1 MRFSHL
7 VRILLLLVA
16 SSGLVVAEVA
26 QESRRFVDLGGGV
39 RLELVLIKA
48 GTFTQGSPDDEPGRG
63 SDEPRRQVRLTQDF
77 YLARTPITRGQFARF
92 VAETGYRTE
101 SEKGTSG
108 GFGFAGRGKA
118 LVQRREFTWRNPGFP
133 QTDEHPVTLVTY
145 NDARAFATWLSRR
158 IARRCDLPTEAQWE
172 YACRAE
178 RSAAY
183 YHGGKDPAAIGWTLD
198 NAGDGT
204 RPVGQKAP
212 NAWGL
217 FDMAGNVFEWCR
229 DWHAPYSSGPAT
241 DPEQTTP
248 AGDKPRRVLRG
259 GSWLREPRFARSAAR
274 YRNDPASRNAD
285 NGFRIAAAIE
295 ATVESPQ
302 SARSQPPGPAV
313 APSSPA
319 RPVAPAATPP
329 APRQPVSPGSQPFSP
344 PQQPIA
350 APPTLLSGWLG
361 WLCFGSLLA
370 VLFPLI
376 RWWLRGGGV
385 SPAVPAPTADQV
397 VTRMV
402 ADGFWIVFPL
412 LPVGTVVCYRC
423 LIDGVDREDRFTV
436 GEGPGGLFV
445 YTGGTP
451 EVVKVLEVI
460 STASSRV
467 PRPGRRRAWRQSR
480 PPSRERAFFPPAPP
494 PSQRQP
500 LIDTPQQPMFPSAY

>member
-7 VRILLLLVA
+7 MGILLLLVA
-16 SSGLVVAEVA
+16 GSGLVVAQVA

-118 LVQRREFTWRNPGFP
+118 LVQRKEFTWRNPGFP

-145 NDARAFATWLSRR
+145 NDARSFATWLSRR

-172 YACRAE
+172 YACRAG
-178 RSAAY
+178 RSSVY
-183 YHGGKDPAAIGWTLD
+183 YHGGKDPAAIAWTLD

-229 DWHAPYSSGPAT
+229 DWHALYGSGPAT

-259 GSWLREPRFARSAAR
+259 GSWLREPKFARSAAR

-285 NGFRIAAAIE
+285 NGFRIAASVE
-295 ATVESPQ
+295 ATVEAPP

-319 RPVAPAATPP
+319 RPVAPVATPP
-329 APRQPVSPGSQPFSP
+329 APRPPVSPGSQPFSP
-344 PQQPIA
+344 PQPIG
-350 APPTLLSGWLG
+350 APPTLLSRWLG

-370 VLFPLI
+370 VLFPVI
-376 RWWLRGGGV
+376 RRWLRGGGF
-385 SPAVPAPTADQV
+385 SPEEPVPTADQV

-402 ADGFWIVFPL
+402 ADGFWIESPG
-412 LPVGTVVCYRC
+412 LPVGTVLGYRC
-423 LIDGVDREDRFTV
+423 KIDGIDREDRFTV
-436 GEGPGGLFV
+436 GEGPSGLFV
-445 YTGGTP
+445 YTGGMP
-451 EVVKVLEVI
+451 EVVQVLEVI
-460 STASSRV
+460 PAPTSMT
-467 PRPGRRRAWRQSR
+467 PRPGRRGAWGQSR
-480 PPSRERAFFPPAPP
+480 SPSRGRALFSPAPP
-494 PSQRQP
+494 PSRRQP
-500 LIDTPQQPMFPSAY
+500 MIDTPPRPTFPSAY

>member
-7 VRILLLLVA
+7 MDILPLLVA
-16 SSGLVVAEVA
+16 GSGVVVARVA
-26 QESRRFVDLGGGV
+26 QESRRLVDLGGGV

-118 LVQRREFTWRNPGFP
+118 LVQRKEFTWRNPGFP

-145 NDARAFATWLSRR
+145 NDARSFATWLSRR

-178 RSAAY
+178 SSSVY
-183 YHGGKDPAAIGWTLD
+183 YHGGKVPAAIAWTLD

-204 RPVGQKAP
+204 RPVGQKVP

-229 DWHAPYSSGPAT
+229 DWHAVYGSGPAT

-248 AGDKPRRVLRG
+248 TGDKPRRVLRG
-259 GSWLREPRFARSAAR
+259 GSWLREPKFARSAAR

-285 NGFRIAAAIE
+285 NGFRIAASVE
-295 ATVESPQ
+295 TTVEAPP
-302 SARSQPPGPAV
+302 SARLQPSGPAV
-313 APSSPA
+313 APSPPA
-319 RPVAPAATPP
+319 RPVAPVATPP
-329 APRQPVSPGSQPFSP
+329 APWPPISPGPPPFSP
-344 PQQPIA
+344 PQPIGG
-350 APPTLLSGWLG
+350 PPTLLSRLLG

-370 VLFPLI
+370 LLI
-376 RWWLRGGGV
+376 PVIRRWLRGGGFYPEEPV
-385 SPAVPAPTADQV
+385 PTADQV

-402 ADGFWIVFPL
+402 ADGFWIESPG
-412 LPVGTVVCYRC
+412 LPVGTVLGYRC
-423 LIDGVDREDRFTV
+423 KIDGIDREDRFTV
-436 GEGPGGLFV
+436 GKGPSGLFV
-445 YTGGTP
+445 YTGGMP
-451 EVVKVLEVI
+451 EVVKVLKVI
-460 STASSRV
+460 PAPTSMT
-467 PRPGRRRAWRQSR
+467 PRPGRRGAWGQSR
-480 PPSRERAFFPPAPP
+480 SPSQGLALFPPAPP
-494 PSQRQP
+494 PSPRQP
-500 LIDTPQQPMFPSAY
+500 MIDTPPRPTFPSAY